1 MAYTLVIYRCEQD
14 RLERLN
20 DRLRAYRV
28 EEVTNP
34 ADAQSVLYDVRPDAL
49 IAPINADTLQ
59 LFSHV
64 ETSTEI
70 PSRPLLV
77 LIAES
82 PKQGLPA
89 DLVLPARW
97 LAQALHAALDMRSET
112 IDLQRRLDV
121 EIGHVEE
128 HLEEHR
134 RAAKEV
140 DLLKNAIVRTVSHEL
155 KTPLLQVKSAVSMLS
170 DDSEQDRNKLIG
182 YATEATARLEGVV
195 KNVTQLA
202 DVLEIKLEAMRM
214 TDASAQALR
223 NLRRSWEHRD
233 DSERIEVNISPKLI
247 PVWADAGAIGI
258 VLQHLI
264 DNALKFSQAQVE
276 VSAYVV
282 EDEVLVSVRDYGIGI
297 PQDMQE
303 KIFDPFYQIENSDAR
318 RYGGLGVGLSI
329 VRLILERHHTVIHVE
344 SEVGEGSIFSFTLP
358 CVE

>member
-1 MAYTLVIYRCEQD
+1 MPYTLVIYRCEQD

-20 DRLRAYRV
+20 DRLRAYHV
-28 EEVTNP
+28 EEVTNT
-34 ADAQSVLYDVRPDAL
+34 ADAQSALHEVRPDAL
-49 IAPINADTLQ
+49 IAPINTDTLQ
-59 LFSHV
+59 LFSRV
-64 ETSTEI
+64 ETATEI

-77 LIAES
+77 LITES

-97 LAQALHAALDMRSET
+97 LGQALHGALDMRRET
-112 IDLQRRLDV
+112 MDLQRRLDV
-121 EIGHVEE
+121 EIGHVEARI
-128 HLEEHR
+128 EEQR

-170 DDSEQDRNKLIG
+170 DDGEQDRSKLIG

-202 DVLEIKLEAMRM
+202 EVLEIKLEATRM
-214 TDASAQALR
+214 VDASAQALR
-223 NLRRSWEHRD
+223 NLRRSWERRD
-233 DSERIEVNISPKLI
+233 DSERVVIDISPKLV

-264 DNALKFSQAQVE
+264 DNALKFSKAQVE
-276 VSAYVV
+276 VSAEFAEDHVV
-282 EDEVLVSVRDYGIGI
+282 VSVRDTGIGI
-297 PQDMQE
+297 PDDMLE

-329 VRLILERHHTVIHVE
+329 VRLILERHHTDIHVR
-344 SEVGEGSIFSFTLP
+344 SEIGKGSIFWFRLP
-358 CVE
+358 CAE